1 MSNEFTK
8 SSTAVLMIGHIAGMV
23 DMVALPLWVGTLMQT
38 YKFTPQTAGMAVT
51 LFLLMVAF
59 TSMVL
64 APLFNRLPRKLFGFV
79 GFAIAAAT
87 FYKVSELPSSG
98 ESLEQSMMVLHAIA
112 GIGIG
117 GGLSMTH
124 GAMGRT
130 DNPHRMFAWANGLL
144 GVFAVGFLGS
154 MPNLI
159 EALGGQVIF
168 VGFAI
173 VMGFAAL
180 ALLIAFPAL
189 DGHDSSQAKE
199 SKPIPKAAWFAII
212 TVVFLTL
219 NYAMVFSFIERM
231 GAARQFPAQMIG
243 GVLLA
248 LGLVNLLPGPLA
260 GIFERKVSAIAVAM
274 LAPVLQAALALVLF
288 NAQDFS
294 FYSIAGALCVM
305 PVMFGHIFLFGLMSR
320 LDTSGRAAASTP
332 AMVMLG
338 SSIGPV
344 LGGVLVQ
351 QSGYSAIGIASVVIG
366 ILAAGSAYMIK
377 VTKA

>member
-1 MSNEFTK
+1 MSNKFTK

-98 ESLEQSMMVLHAIA
+98 ESLEQSMMLLHALA

-117 GGLSMTH
+117 WGLSMTH

-274 LAPVLQAALALVLF
+274 LAPVLQAVLALVVF

-294 FYSIAGALCVM
+294 YYSIAGALCVM

>member
-1 MSNEFTK
+1 MSNKFTK

-51 LFLLMVAF
+51 LFLLMVAL
-59 TSMVL
+59 TSTVL
-64 APLFNRLPRKLFGFV
+64 APLFNRLPRKLIGFV

-87 FYKVSELPSSG
+87 FYTVSGLPTSG
-98 ESLEQSMMVLHAIA
+98 ESLERSMMVLHAIA

-117 GGLSMTH
+117 GGLSMAH

-154 MPNLI
+154 MPKLI

-173 VMGFAAL
+173 VMGIAAL
-180 ALLIAFPAL
+180 VLLMAFPVL
-189 DGHDSSQAKE
+189 DGHDPLQPKIN
-199 SKPIPKAAWFAII
+199 KPIPKAAWFAIV

-231 GAARQFPAQMIG
+231 GAARQFPAQMVG

-274 LAPVLQAALALVLF
+274 LAPVLQAVLALVLF
-288 NAQDFS
+288 NAQDFVY
-294 FYSIAGALCVM
+294 YSVAGALCVM

-320 LDTSGRAAASTP
+320 IDTSGRAAASTP

-366 ILAAGSAYMIK
+366 LLAVGTAYM
-377 VTKA
+377 TGATQA